1 MASTATRQSSFGRL
15 AGLAF
20 WASWRFPAA
29 LLAAGFLIRLVR
41 ALGMLDVSAQ
51 HEAFNM
57 AVSFARTGVLGDS
70 FAPGQGPSA
79 HVLPITPLWAGTVY
93 RWLGVQSPAA
103 ELVLATAAIACV
115 IASLLFL
122 YRAFGLIGTPRP
134 ARLAGLAFLALV
146 PLQFTLEIREFR
158 IWEGALAVCLA
169 HAGLWAVLRLERAAQ
184 ISWPAIIGM
193 GLLAATLFFTSPPM
207 GLGLYL
213 CCGWLLLEKCPPRR
227 WPGAALAAAAALAL
241 FVVPWTM
248 RNIEALGAPVWLRPN
263 FGLELALA
271 YHPGAVTDDP
281 GKAFYERWR
290 AVHPFASQFNVA
302 RMQAAGGEVAYARAL
317 GNEARAWIR
326 AHPAQA
332 AMLTLRHAREYLLP
346 PPYVWRYE
354 KDRHVAVA
362 RSAVHSAIGALG
374 VAGMVVALVAA
385 WRRFR
390 FAALLMVAAALP
402 YVVVQP
408 VIRYRYLIAGL
419 LVMFAAD
426 LVARAARRLAPGIQA
441 APGAGTAR

>member
-1 MASTATRQSSFGRL
+1 MASTATRPGWIGRL
-15 AGLAF
+15 AGSSF
-20 WASWRFPAA
+20 WASWRLPAA
-29 LLAAGFLIRLVR
+29 LLAAGFLIRFGR

-70 FAPGQGPSA
+70 FAPGQGPTA
-79 HVLPITPLWAGTVY
+79 HVLPITPLWAGYVY
-93 RWLGVQSPAA
+93 RWLGVQSFAA

-115 IASLLFL
+115 IGSLLFL

-134 ARLAGLAFLALV
+134 ARLAALAFLALV

-169 HAGLWAVLRLERAAQ
+169 HAGLWALLRLERAAQ
-184 ISWPAIIGM
+184 ISWPAITGM
-193 GLLAATLFFTSPPM
+193 GVLAATLFFTSPPM

-213 CCGWLLLEKCPPRR
+213 CCAWLLLEKCPPRQ
-227 WPGAALAAAAALAL
+227 WPGAALVAAVALGL
-241 FVVPWTM
+241 FVVPWAV
-248 RNIEALGAPVWLRPN
+248 RNNRALGAPVWLRPN

-290 AVHPFASQFNVA
+290 AVHPFASRLTVA

-317 GNEARAWIR
+317 GDETRAWIS

-332 AMLTLRHAREYLLP
+332 AMLTLRHARDYLLP

-354 KDRHVAVA
+354 KDRRVALA
-362 RSAVHSAIGALG
+362 WSAVHSIIGALG
-374 VAGMVVALVAA
+374 FAGMVVALVAG
-385 WRRFR
+385 WRRYR
-390 FAALLMVAAALP
+390 LPALLMVATALP
-402 YVVVQP
+402 YFLVQP

-426 LVARAARRLAPGIQA
+426 LVARVVRRLAPGVQA
-441 APGAGTAR
+441 APRAGTAR